1 MPPKTTSV
9 SFVSNVNKPTVL
21 SRVGVVGAG
30 QLARMMGEA
39 SNDAGVLVSVL
50 ATSDEDSAISTTFD
64 FVLGAPDDLVALRAL
79 AERVDVITFDHELV
93 DLELLEELEEDG
105 VVLRPSSAALRFAVD
120 KGYQRHA
127 FRDANIPVP
136 RFLVVNSSSD
146 PRLREFLDE
155 LGALPVVKSSRG
167 GYDGRG
173 VAFPSSPSETLKVID
188 RMSKSGDVVVE
199 ERLKLESEVAQLIAR
214 AADGSLT
221 FYPVVDTLQQHG
233 MCVEVRYP
241 SDLNDTTKESAQELS
256 QKVADLVK
264 GVGIMAIEYFV
275 TERGLVVNE
284 VALRPHNTGH
294 WTIEGAT
301 TSQFA
306 QHLRAVSGQSLGD
319 VTPLSTH
326 AVMVNVVGA
335 NEPGSLDAARGVSDT
350 FVHDY
355 GKSWRPGRKLG
366 HVTALGAEATDPHVR
381 AWSSA
386 RAYGTVTQE
395 A

>member
-1 MPPKTTSV
+1 M
-9 SFVSNVNKPTVL
+9 SNANQPTV
-21 SRVGVVGAG
+21 STRVGVVGAG

-39 SNDAGVLVSVL
+39 ASEVDVVVNVL
-50 ATSDEDSAISTTFD
+50 ATSNEDSAIATTSD
-64 FVLGAPDDLVALRAL
+64 FVVGAPDDVAALRSFAQD
-79 AERVDVITFDHELV
+79 VDVITFDHELV
-93 DLELLEELEEDG
+93 DLRVLEALEGEG
-105 VVLRPSSAALRFAVD
+105 IVLRPNSAALRFAVD
-120 KGYQRHA
+120 KGFQRHA

-136 RFLVVNSSSD
+136 RFLVVTSSSD
-146 PRLREFLDE
+146 ERLREFLDE
-155 LGALPVVKSSRG
+155 LETPPVVKASRG

-173 VAFPSSPSETLKVID
+173 VAFPESASATLSFID
-188 RMSKSGDVVVE
+188 EMGKSGDVVVE
-199 ERLKLESEVAQLIAR
+199 ERLQLQGEAAQLVAR
-214 AADGSLT
+214 AVDRSLS
-221 FYPVVDTLQQHG
+221 FYPLVDTLQLDG

-241 SDLNDTTKESAQELS
+241 SALSEATKEHARELS
-256 QKVADLVK
+256 QRVADLVK

-275 TERGLVVNE
+275 TERGLIVNE

-306 QHLRAVSGQSLGD
+306 QHLRAVSGQALGD
-319 VTPLSTH
+319 VTPLRNH

-335 NEPGSLDAARGVSDT
+335 NEPGSLDAARDVAGT

-366 HVTALGAEATDPHVR
+366 HVTALGDEATDPHVR
-381 AWSSA
+381 AWTSA
-386 RAYGTVTQE
+386 RAYGTVTEE